1 MLKQLLKQY
10 SDLADEIINIKAKTG
25 LMEKEAKATE
35 ISNKIKDLARTASES
50 EIETART
57 QTFYL
62 RVDQPFKKWYD
73 WGAIK
78 KNATPGELIVIE
90 KDALIVE
97 INRSIFEKLI
107 EEGLVRRE
115 LRTKKGVF
123 REEKMTPRVAIV
135 PIGENNGKEKE

>member
-73 WGAIK
+73 WDAIK
-78 KNATPGELIVIE
+78 KHATPTELKVIE
-90 KDALIVE
+90 KEALDIEV
-97 INRSIFEKLI
+97 NRSVLEKLV
-107 EEGLVRRE
+107 EEGKVSRE

-123 REEKMTPRVAIV
+123 KEEKLTPRVSIV
-135 PIGENNGKEKE
+135 PITEKE